1 MRTEDE
7 IKSRLQWLI
16 AALDE
21 AENQSE
27 IMQVKLYAQI
37 DFIKW
42 LLQEENQ

>member
-1 MRTEDE
+1 MRSEDE

-16 AALDE
+16 TALDE
-21 AENQSE
+21 PENQSE

-42 LLQEENQ
+42 LLKEDNQ

>member
-1 MRTEDE
+1 MKSEDE

-21 AENQSE
+21 FDNQSE

-42 LLQEENQ
+42 VLQEDK

>member
-1 MRTEDE
+1 MRSEDE

-21 AENQSE
+21 SENQSN

-42 LLQEENQ
+42 LLQEDNQ